1 MQGVFQMSKKQKRT
15 NYQGSRR
22 STQTSTPAATPSSSV
37 ENTPQS
43 PARSTYST
51 APRTTGSTRSIGSM
65 SGTGSRR
72 FMPAPEFKPDYSYV
86 KRDLKRIGIIA
97 GSFFGILIV
106 LSFFL
111 K

>member
-1 MQGVFQMSKKQKRT
+1 MSKKQKRN

-22 STQTSTPAATPSSSV
+22 STPTSSPAAKTPSTSESPTQAPVRPSYSTST
-37 ENTPQS
+37 
-43 PARSTYST
+43 
-51 APRTTGSTRSIGSM
+51 RTTGSTRSMGSM
-65 SGTGSRR
+65 SGSGSRR

-86 KRDLKRIGIIA
+86 LRDLKRIGILA

>member
-1 MQGVFQMSKKQKRT
+1 MSKKQKRNT
-15 NYQGSRR
+15 YQGARR
-22 STQTSTPAATPSSSV
+22 STPAQPADTSSTPVSESPTRPSSS
-37 ENTPQS
+37 P
-43 PARSTYST
+43 
-51 APRTTGSTRSIGSM
+51 TRSFSPTRSSGSY

-86 KRDLKRIGIIA
+86 TRDLKRIGILA
-97 GSFFGILIV
+97 GSFLGILIV